1 MDLHSP
7 SKPKRI
13 CPNEDRISKLPDAIL
28 THLLSFLP
36 ENYAVRTGLLS
47 TRWKYIWA
55 LLPTLHFKMPRSD
68 CNCRCRCEE
77 TRFMDFID
85 KILILRGGLPIQ
97 KFYLSSS
104 HRCDYHRVYTSLC
117 NVTMCNIQ
125 ALDLDFDFSAVGGKI
140 RLPWDH
146 FMHCTTLVVLKL
158 SQKFVLDVPAHVC
171 FPSLKTLHLYSLI
184 YTGDASVKM
193 LFSSCPMLEELH
205 VHRFLQTEVDNVE
218 TINVSVPSLKRLS
231 LQFKLESHSHTCT
244 GGRCKYNVVIDAPN
258 LECLDLFDLVSQ
270 GYTVIGC
277 FPRIFQAEIT
287 VDKDDSHGVSDAI
300 YGDGLVHMIRSI
312 AAVKDLFLSGSI
324 LSGIG
329 FAYHNVPTFPNL
341 LRLQLGLDGG
351 GWELLPTLLESMP
364 NLEVL
369 DFVDLRTVEVG
380 YLHAHR
386 EEDQLKLIKYFLKNA
401 KVLEDPCSFTSSNS
415 FFGPSR
421 PYAVHWSMTASGYI
435 VVFDP
440 IEGAFYCSR
449 RFHCFNM
456 LVMQREASV
465 TRENF
470 VNKNHENI
478 PKDWVYEGH
487 FEVKAGDKLRKRDK
501 VSKTLIRY
509 TADTLLTR
517 PSILISG
524 GGQASIHWTRTQNS
538 SLNPGRYGNQ
548 CINFTLKYPYWII
561 MAHALVTSKNFV
573 PHTPLIPMD

>member
-1 MDLHSP
+1 MDLHPP

-47 TRWKYIWA
+47 TRWRYIWA

-85 KILILRGGLPIQ
+85 KILILRSGLPIQ

-104 HRCDYHRVYTSLC
+104 HRCDYYRVYTSLC
-117 NVTMCNIQ
+117 NVTMCNVQ
-125 ALDLDFDFSAVGGKI
+125 ALDLDFDFSVVRGKV

-171 FPSLKTLHLYSLI
+171 FPSLKTLHLHSLI
-184 YTGDASVKM
+184 YTDDASVKM

-205 VHRFLQTEVDNVE
+205 VYRFLQTEVDNVE
-218 TINVSVPSLKRLS
+218 TINVLVPSLKRLS
-231 LQFKLESHSHTCT
+231 LRFKLESHSHTCT

-270 GYTVIGC
+270 GYTVVGC
-277 FPRIFQAEIT
+277 FPRIFQAGIT

-300 YGDGLVHMIRSI
+300 YGDGLVRMIRSI
-312 AAVKDLFLSGSI
+312 AAVEDLFLSGST

-369 DFVDLRTVEVG
+369 DFVDGLVPFDFIPGYPLFVFTWIEPQLIPACLLSKLRTLEVS

-401 KVLEDPCSFTSSNS
+401 KVLEDVSISCPEDLDTTQIQ
-415 FFGPSR
+415 
-421 PYAVHWSMTASGYI
+421 M
-435 VVFDP
+435 
-440 IEGAFYCSR
+440 
-449 RFHCFNM
+449 
-456 LVMQREASV
+456 
-465 TRENF
+465 
-470 VNKNHENI
+470 
-478 PKDWVYEGH
+478 
-487 FEVKAGDKLRKRDK
+487 KLLEFPR
-501 VSKTLIRY
+501 
-509 TADTLLTR
+509 
-517 PSILISG
+517 G
-524 GGQASIHWTRTQNS
+524 S
-538 SLNPGRYGNQ
+538 SLLHFST
-548 CINFTLKYPYWII
+548 I
-561 MAHALVTSKNFV
+561 ADS
-573 PHTPLIPMD
+573 D

>member
-117 NVTMCNIQ
+117 NVTMCNVQ

-171 FPSLKTLHLYSLI
+171 FPSLKTLHLHSLI

-205 VHRFLQTEVDNVE
+205 VYRFLQTEVDNVE

-231 LQFKLESHSHTCT
+231 LRFKLESHSHTCT

-369 DFVDLRTVEVG
+369 DFVDLRTLEVG

-401 KVLEDPCSFTSSNS
+401 KVLED
-415 FFGPSR
+415 
-421 PYAVHWSMTASGYI
+421 
-435 VVFDP
+435 
-440 IEGAFYCSR
+440 
-449 RFHCFNM
+449 
-456 LVMQREASV
+456 REASV

-478 PKDWVYEGH
+478 PKDWVYEGY

-501 VSKTLIRY
+501 VSKTPIRY
-509 TADTLLTR
+509 TANTILTR

-524 GGQASIHWTRTQNS
+524 GGQASIHWRRTQNS
-538 SLNPGRYGNQ
+538 SLNPGRCGNQ
-548 CINFTLKYPYWII
+548 CFNFTLKYLYWII
-561 MAHALVTSKNFV
+561 MTHALVTSTIFV
-573 PHTPLIPMD
+573 LTPLSYGHT